1 MPGAGARSRHVTCGG
16 RGGGAVPNSGGLE
29 PVHTWSWANL
39 QLIRIRD
46 LTWNIGTKNH
56 GPALQVRGA
65 PSTLNGGFLG
75 ATDLG
80 TRSVLESVSVSKSLF

>member
-1 MPGAGARSRHVTCGG
+1 MDVDSRLRPGFIFGQPHSRC
-16 RGGGAVPNSGGLE
+16 E
-29 PVHTWSWANL
+29 DI
-39 QLIRIRD
+39 IRIRD

-65 PSTLNGGFLG
+65 LSTLNGGFLG
-75 ATDLG
+75 AADLG